1 MHKSMTYV
9 RRDEMT
15 RLREEIEMM
24 RKQCLAAN
32 RNTRSLVKE
41 LHYELMTELCGRDFT
56 QEVVK

>member
-1 MHKSMTYV
+1 MTYV

-15 RLREEIEMM
+15 RLREEVELM